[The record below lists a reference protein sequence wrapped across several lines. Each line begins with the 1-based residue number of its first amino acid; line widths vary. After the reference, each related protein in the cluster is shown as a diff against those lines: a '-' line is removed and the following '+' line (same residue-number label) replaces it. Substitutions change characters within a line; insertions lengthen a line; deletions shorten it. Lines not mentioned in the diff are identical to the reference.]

1 VRIDAAIEHFLEHL
15 RVEAGASAHTLKAY
29 GTDLAQFAA
38 FADGEA
44 GVTEVEAVDHRLV
57 RRFLASLTRVA
68 PSTSSRK
75 LSALRSL
82 FDSLVREDRLAS
94 NPARRVRAPK
104 VRRDLPTFLTADEA
118 ARLLDGRP
126 DADTPLGVRDAAI
139 LELLYGAGLRVA
151 ELVAL
156 DVDQVRPDRP
166 LFRVTGKGRKEREVP
181 LGPPARHALER
192 YLGVRGRLVAGG
204 REEALFLNARGGR
217 LGDRSIRR
225 IVKREGLVSDL
236 LKDLH
241 PHALR
246 HSFATHL
253 LEGGADLRSIQE
265 LLGHASLATTQ
276 RYTHLTVAQL
286 MEIYEACHPR
296 A

>member
-1 VRIDAAIEHFLEHL
+1 MRIEVAIERFLEHL
-15 RVEAGASAHTLKAY
+15 RAEAGASPHTLKAY
-29 GTDLAQFAA
+29 GTDLSQFAA
-38 FADGEA
+38 FAEREA
-44 GVTEVEAVDHRLV
+44 EAVDVGEVDHFLV
-57 RRFLASLTRVA
+57 RRFLASLEGVA
-68 PSTSSRK
+68 PSTAGRK

-94 NPARRVRAPK
+94 NPARRVRSPK
-104 VRRDLPTFLTADEA
+104 VPRDLPTFLTADEA

-126 DADTPLGVRDAAI
+126 EADTPLGIRDTAI
-139 LELLYGAGLRVA
+139 LELLYGVGLRVA

-156 DVDQVRPDRP
+156 DVGQVRTDHP
-166 LFRVTGKGRKEREVP
+166 LLRVTGKGRKEREVP
-181 LGPPARHALER
+181 LGPPAREALDR
-192 YLGVRGRLVAGG
+192 YLRVRGRLAREGG
-204 REEALFLNARGGR
+204 EGALFLNARGGR

-225 IVKREGLVSDL
+225 IVKREGLVASL